1 MKIYLRLILMSFIFF
16 VIVGC
21 QTTEEQMP
29 NQVTESLP
37 DTGQTEQLMIYT
49 TIYPLAF
56 IAETIG
62 GDFVEVESILPAGSD
77 AHSFEP
83 TSKLMVDI
91 AGSDMFIFND
101 EVSES
106 YAHTIKDALA
116 NEQVKFLEAS
126 DGLDKIHY
134 HHDHTHGE
142 EADDHDHDPG
152 DLDPH
157 VWISPKLM
165 NQLAENVLIALI
177 ELMPEEQDYFNDHF
191 DQLSNRLLE
200 LDKKF
205 ATAIEHANH
214 KKILVTHAAFGYWER
229 DYGLEQIAIT
239 GLSAT
244 QEPSQREL
252 TRLLDTIEELAFR
265 YILFEQNVQPKVAQ
279 VIQVESGL
287 EQLIIH
293 NLAVLT
299 TDDIDNGEDYF
310 SLMER
315 NIDVLKKAL
324 N

>member
-1 MKIYLRLILMSFIFF
+1 MKMYLRLILMSFIFLL
-16 VIVGC
+16 IVGC
-21 QTTEEQMP
+21 QSTDDQMP
-29 NQVTESLP
+29 EEISQSLP
-37 DTGQTEQLMIYT
+37 DTGQAEQLTIYT

-91 AGSDMFIFND
+91 AESDMFIFND

-106 YAHTIKDALA
+106 YAHTIKDALV
-116 NEQVKFLEAS
+116 NEQLKFLEAS

-134 HHDHTHGE
+134 HHDHNHDE
-142 EADDHDHDPG
+142 EADDHDHNHG

-165 NQLAENVLIALI
+165 NQLAENILIGLI
-177 ELMPEEQDYFNDHF
+177 ELMPEEQDYFNNHF
-191 DQLSNRLLE
+191 DQLSNHLLQ

-205 ATAIEHANH
+205 TTAIEQANH

-252 TRLLDTIEELAFR
+252 TRLLDTIEELGFS
-265 YILFEQNVQPKVAQ
+265 YILFEQNIQPKVAQ
-279 VIQVESGL
+279 VVQEESGL

-299 TDDIDNGEDYF
+299 TEDIDNGDDYF

-315 NIDVLKKAL
+315 NIDVLSEAL